1 MGICVSQ
8 RDQKHTNPEVSIPSP
23 KQPIQPKLLLTLIE
37 MKKARNAPVL
47 SLDKNPLFTK
57 RIDAFK
63 DVGDTLSRDV
73 SK

>member
-1 MGICVSQ
+1 MGICVCK
-8 RDQKHTNPEVSIPSP
+8 RDQKVTCPEVSFLVP
-23 KQPIQPKLLLTLIE
+23 KQAIRPKLLQALIE

-47 SLDKNPLFTK
+47 SLDKNPLFAK

-63 DVGDTLSRDV
+63 DMDETLSADV